1 MATQGGQQAYGFP
14 ARNYVLYSFIVATGG
29 AIAYSLLKSS
39 HLQESARPLQADS
52 SDPNAFDKASK
63 SIRVI
68 DRQKLAEQQRQG
80 DSNAGFFQSDWSTIG
95 DRIRGAILPEW
106 AQYLPAFVTK
116 LQNELS
122 GEPGTLADEM
132 WQDAHDPQV
141 HPEIE
146 RDAMVRV
153 SNELCDEEKAFLR
166 KRKHH
171 TKKALARY
179 LNIPEEEI
187 HPDDVPTLAMC
198 GSGGGL
204 RACVAGSSYC
214 LSAEECGLF
223 DCVTY
228 TAGVSGSCWMQ
239 TLYNSSLTHQKFGNV
254 LKHLKNRLGTHIA
267 FPPPFLNMVTSAPT
281 NKYLLAGPYEKYK
294 GFKNADFGLVDVYGL
309 LLGARLLVPKGEVD
323 IDSDNLKLSNQR
335 KYVDEGA
342 HPLPLYTAVRH
353 EIPDEKTL
361 EKERVPDDVIEESKK
376 EAWFQWFEFSPYELW
391 CEEFGSGIPT
401 WSIGRTFH
409 AGKST
414 GKDNIPIP
422 EIRIPLLMGVWA
434 SAFCATLS
442 HYYQEIQPVVQG
454 LSGISGLDHMIK
466 QRDES
471 LIKVHPVQPATIP
484 NYAMGMK
491 EQLPEQCPE
500 SVPRSKELEL
510 MDAGMSNNLPVY
522 PLLRPG
528 RDVDILIAFD
538 SSADIK
544 QCNWLRVADGYARQ
558 RGIRSWPIGTGWPD
572 PADSGPKDTGE
583 EIAKADKMTT
593 AQATENVERASQ
605 DQQSQRDANEAAA
618 KASNEPAESK
628 DKRQTDLDYC
638 NIWVGTTEERTAT
651 GEPPPSKMVEA
662 EWELMRPDAG
672 ISVIYYPFVANPK
685 VEEIDPETSDFM
697 STWNFIYTPEHVD
710 KVRELASANFKEG
723 EEKTKMAVRA
733 VYERKKKSRLQREG
747 KSKS

>member
-1 MATQGGQQAYGFP
+1 M
-14 ARNYVLYSFIVATGG
+14 
-29 AIAYSLLKSS
+29 
-39 HLQESARPLQADS
+39 
-52 SDPNAFDKASK
+52 SK
-63 SIRVI
+63 
-68 DRQKLAEQQRQG
+68 
-80 DSNAGFFQSDWSTIG
+80 
-95 DRIRGAILPEW
+95 
-106 AQYLPAFVTK
+106 
-116 LQNELS
+116 
-122 GEPGTLADEM
+122 
-132 WQDAHDPQV
+132 
-141 HPEIE
+141 
-146 RDAMVRV
+146 
-153 SNELCDEEKAFLR
+153 ELCDDEKRFLQ
-166 KRKHH
+166 KRIHH
-171 TKKALARY
+171 TKRALARY
-179 LNIPEEEI
+179 LDIPEEEI

-214 LSAEECGLF
+214 LSAEEAGLF

-239 TLYNSSLTHQKFGNV
+239 TLYNSSLTHQNFGNV

-267 FPPPFLNMVTSAPT
+267 FPPPVLNMITSAPT
-281 NKYLLAGPYEKYK
+281 SKYLLSGAYEKYK
-294 GFKNADFGLVDVYGL
+294 VSESADFGLVDLYGL

-323 IDSDNLKLSNQR
+323 VDSENMKLSNQR
-335 KYVDEGA
+335 KYVDDGA

-353 EIPDEKTL
+353 EIPQEMALD
-361 EKERVPDDVIEESKK
+361 KERVPDDIVEESKN

-391 CEEFGSGIPT
+391 CEEFGCGIPT
-401 WSIGRTFH
+401 WSMGRSFH

-414 GKDNIPIP
+414 GEDSIPIP
-422 EIRIPLLMGVWA
+422 EIRVSMLMGVWA

-454 LSGISGLDHMIK
+454 LSGMSGLDSMIK
-466 QRDES
+466 DRDES
-471 LIKVHPVQPATIP
+471 LIKLHPVQPAKIP

-491 EQLPEQCPE
+491 ESLPKECPD
-500 SVPRSKELEL
+500 SIPGSKDLEL
-510 MDAGMSNNLPVY
+510 MDAGMSNNLPIY

-572 PADSGPKDTGE
+572 AEDLGPEDTGN
-583 EIAKADKMTT
+583 EIAKANQMTA
-593 AQATENVERASQ
+593 AQATKNVERASQ
-605 DQQSQRDANEAAA
+605 DQIRQHDADEAAA
-618 KASNEPAESK
+618 KASKGSEESAE
-628 DKRQTDLDYC
+628 KRQTDLDYC
-638 NIWVGTTEERTAT
+638 NIWVGTTEERTAS

-672 ISVIYYPFVANPK
+672 IAVIYFPFVANPK
-685 VEEIDPETSDFM
+685 VEGVDPEKSDFM
-697 STWNFIYTPEHVD
+697 STWNFVYTPEHVE
-710 KVRELASANFKEG
+710 KVRELADANFKEG

-747 KSKS
+747 KLKS